1 MCFRLNILTRR
12 GALLFFTEKRAVF
25 HNLYKGG
32 HMVIF
37 LKILVMELLL
47 LAFASGVF
55 AFYRGQWCA
64 RTKGTLRGV
73 ETVYAEQLV
82 ALHKESV
89 RWFSACI
96 VLAVVLVEII
106 VRIGGFEESPR
117 LWRMAHYFFDGLFA
131 VNFAGALITGAW
143 VRDIHKCF
151 VYLLPITA
159 CLVFITGFP
168 MFIGWLH

>member
-37 LKILVMELLL
+37 LKMLAMAFLL
-47 LAFASGVF
+47 LACAIGVF

-64 RTKGTLRGV
+64 RTKGTLIG
-73 ETVYAEQLV
+73 ESTVYAEMLV

-89 RWFSACI
+89 RWFSGCI
-96 VLAVVLVEII
+96 VAAVVLVEII

-117 LWRMAHYFFDGLFA
+117 LWRVAHYCFDGLFA
-131 VNFAGALITGAW
+131 VNFAAALITGAW
-143 VRDIHKCF
+143 VRDIHKYF

-159 CLVFITGFP
+159 CFVFITGFP
-168 MFIGWLH
+168 MFIGWFH